1 MVKFGDEA
9 IGDAMSAS
17 RRDRAQ
23 QVMREEMEAGLHKPS
38 LLDVVT
44 TPHDEAQASVTSGG
58 KPQHP
63 QCEPTKLGD
72 LMEEEFGVGLP
83 DDADVSRMAHLL
95 IEEHGK
101 GLKLGI
107 KQWGIIQRIVE
118 HAVVFDPQE
127 L

>member
-1 MVKFGDEA
+1 MADLEGP
-9 IGDAMSAS
+9 I
-17 RRDRAQ
+17 RRREEDLKAQ
-23 QVMREEMEAGLHKPS
+23 QVMREEMEAAVKHRPKPS
-38 LLDVVT
+38 
-44 TPHDEAQASVTSGG
+44 
-58 KPQHP
+58 KPEHP

-72 LMEEEFGVGLP
+72 LMEEEFGTGLP
-83 DDADVSRMAHLL
+83 SDADVSRMAHLL